1 MPTIL
6 ISNYT
11 WEKLASTLSPAVIDR
26 IEENGAK
33 LAFTWE
39 SFRRKQ

>member
-1 MPTIL
+1 
-6 ISNYT
+6 
-11 WEKLASTLSPAVIDR
+11 VIDR

-39 SFRRKQ
+39 SFRKKPWTTITIYR